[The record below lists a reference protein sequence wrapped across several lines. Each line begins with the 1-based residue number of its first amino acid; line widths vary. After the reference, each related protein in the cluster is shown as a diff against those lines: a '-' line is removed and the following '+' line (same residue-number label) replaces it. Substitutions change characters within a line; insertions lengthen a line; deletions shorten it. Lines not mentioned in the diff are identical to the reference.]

1 MKRNLFLLLF
11 AIATLST
18 FAQTTSEHLIFK
30 GVPIDG
36 TLTEF
41 VSKLK
46 QKGLTHIG
54 TEDGTAI
61 LKGDFAAYK
70 NCTVAAIALKQKNL
84 VAKVGVM
91 FPSLETWSSLS
102 NNYFSLKEMLTK
114 KYGEPAVCVEEF
126 QNDFG
131 KDNDNLKIHG
141 VKMDKCKYVTGYA
154 TAKGNIELHIKGDV
168 MNGCYV
174 TLIYFDKINGEII
187 EAEAMD
193 DL

>member
-11 AIATLST
+11 AIVTLST
-18 FAQTTSEHLIFK
+18 FAQTTSEHLTFK

>member
-18 FAQTTSEHLIFK
+18 FAQTTSEHLTFK

-61 LKGDFAAYK
+61 LKGDF
-70 NCTVAAIALKQKNL
+70 ALKQKNL

-114 KYGEPAVCVEEF
+114 KYGEPEVCIEEF
-126 QNDFG
+126 QTKIMQND
-131 KDNDNLKIHG
+131 DNSKIHE
-141 VKMDKCKYVTGYA
+141 VRMNRCKYVTGY
-154 TAKGNIELHIKGDV
+154 TTEKGDIELQIKGSFTD
-168 MNGCYV
+168 GCYV
-174 TLIYFDKINGEII
+174 TLIYFDKINGEVI
-187 EAEAMD
+187 EAEAME

>member
-1 MKRNLFLLLF
+1 MKKIFFFFLF
-11 AIATLST
+11 AVISYTV
-18 FAQTTSEHLIFK
+18 FAQSASEHLTFK
-30 GVPIDG
+30 GVPING
-36 TLTEF
+36 TLNEF

-46 QKGLTHIG
+46 QKGLAHIG
-54 TEDGTAI
+54 TEEGIAM

-70 NCTVAAIALKQKNL
+70 NCTIAAVSLKQKNL
-84 VAKVGVM
+84 VAKVGVI

-141 VKMDKCKYVTGYA
+141 VKMDKCKYVTGY
-154 TAKGNIELHIKGDV
+154 TTEKGDIELQIKGSFTD
-168 MNGCYV
+168 GCYV
-174 TLIYFDKINGEII
+174 TLIYFDKINGEVI
-187 EAEAMD
+187 EAEAME

>member
-1 MKRNLFLLLF
+1 M
-11 AIATLST
+11 
-18 FAQTTSEHLIFK
+18 
-30 GVPIDG
+30 PIDG

-102 NNYFSLKEMLTK
+102 NNYFSLKEMLPK
-114 KYGEPAVCVEEF
+114 KYGEPDVCIEEF
-126 QNDFG
+126 
-131 KDNDNLKIHG
+131 KTKIIQHE
-141 VKMDKCKYVTGYA
+141 VRMNRCKYVTGY
-154 TAKGNIELHIKGDV
+154 TTEKGDIELQIKGSFTD
-168 MNGCYV
+168 GCYV
-174 TLIYFDKINGEII
+174 TLIYFDKINGEVI
-187 EAEAMD
+187 EAEAME

>member
-18 FAQTTSEHLIFK
+18 FAQTTSGHLAFK

-36 TLTEF
+36 TLNEF
-41 VSKLK
+41 ISKLK

-114 KYGEPAVCVEEF
+114 KYGEPTVCVEEF
-126 QNDFG
+126 QNNFG
-131 KDNDNLKIHG
+131 KDDDNMKMHG
-141 VKMDKCKYVTGYA
+141 VKMDKCKYVTGY
-154 TAKGNIELHIKGDV
+154 TTEKGDIELQIKGSV
-168 MNGCYV
+168 MDGCYV
-174 TLIYFDKINGEII
+174 TLIYFDKINGEVI
-187 EAEAMD
+187 EAEAME

>member
-1 MKRNLFLLLF
+1 MKKIFFFFLF
-11 AIATLST
+11 AVISYTV
-18 FAQTTSEHLIFK
+18 FAQSASEHLTFK
-30 GVPIDG
+30 GVPING
-36 TLTEF
+36 TLNEF

-114 KYGEPAVCVEEF
+114 KYGEPEVCIEEF
-126 QNDFG
+126 QTKIMQND
-131 KDNDNLKIHG
+131 DNSKIHE
-141 VKMDKCKYVTGYA
+141 VRMNRCKYVTGY
-154 TAKGNIELHIKGDV
+154 TTEKGNIELQIKGSLTD
-168 MNGCYV
+168 GCYV

>member
-18 FAQTTSEHLIFK
+18 FAQTTSEHLTFK

-114 KYGEPAVCVEEF
+114 KYGEPEVCIEEF
-126 QNDFG
+126 QTKIMPND
-131 KDNDNLKIHG
+131 DNSKIHE
-141 VKMDKCKYVTGYA
+141 VRMNRCKYVTGY
-154 TAKGNIELHIKGDV
+154 TTEKGDIELQIKGSFTD
-168 MNGCYV
+168 GCYV
-174 TLIYFDKINGEII
+174 TLIYFDKINGEVI
-187 EAEAMD
+187 EAEAME

>member
-11 AIATLST
+11 AIVTLST
-18 FAQTTSEHLIFK
+18 FAQTTSEHLTFK

-70 NCTVAAIALKQKNL
+70 NCTIAAVSLKQKNL
-84 VAKVGVM
+84 VAKVGVI

-141 VKMDKCKYVTGYA
+141 VKMDKCKYVTGY
-154 TAKGNIELHIKGDV
+154 TTEKGDIELQIKGSFTD
-168 MNGCYV
+168 GCYV
-174 TLIYFDKINGEII
+174 TLIYFDKINGEVI
-187 EAEAMD
+187 EAEAME

>member
-1 MKRNLFLLLF
+1 M
-11 AIATLST
+11 TLST
-18 FAQTTSEHLIFK
+18 FAQTTSEHLTFK

-70 NCTVAAIALKQKNL
+70 NCTIAAVSLKQKNL
-84 VAKVGVM
+84 VAKVGVI

-141 VKMDKCKYVTGYA
+141 VKMDKCKYVRGYA

>member
-11 AIATLST
+11 AIVTLST
-18 FAQTTSEHLIFK
+18 FAQTTSEHLTFK

-84 VAKVGVM
+84 VAKVEVM

-114 KYGEPAVCVEEF
+114 KYGEPATCIEEF
-126 QNDFG
+126 QKNFG
-131 KDNDNLKIHG
+131 KDDNSKIYG
-141 VKMDKCKYVTGYA
+141 VKMDICKYITVYRTE
-154 TAKGNIELHIKGDV
+154 KGNIELHIKGDYQ
-168 MNGCYV
+168 NGCYV
-174 TLIYFDKINGEII
+174 TLIYFDKINGEVI
-187 EAEAMD
+187 EAEAME